1 MVQTR
6 RFGLVGMSAMFA
18 AREANK
24 IIQVNGTTTII
35 MIIKFEVI

>member
-6 RFGLVGMSAMFA
+6 RFGLVSMSAMFT

-24 IIQVNGTTTII
+24 IIHVNGKTTII